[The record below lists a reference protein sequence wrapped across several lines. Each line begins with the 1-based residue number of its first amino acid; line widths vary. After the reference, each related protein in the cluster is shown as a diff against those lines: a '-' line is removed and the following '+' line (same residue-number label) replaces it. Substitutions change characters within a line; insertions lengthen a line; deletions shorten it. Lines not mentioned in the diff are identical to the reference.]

1 MYIKG
6 RFFLIYSQIILVMT
20 QICNKSHQC
29 WVDAS
34 ILCVIVLECLPGTS
48 DIRASLSDTRKRLS
62 TRDTPQNH

>member
-1 MYIKG
+1 
-6 RFFLIYSQIILVMT
+6 MT